1 MITVI
6 CYWFWTLWG
15 VEVEN
20 ANVVKGMFAT
30 FSVFE
35 LAAELFV
42 LCFFI
47 GEVIDFIR
55 KVGVR

>member
-6 CYWFWTLWG
+6 CYWFWTLWD

-35 LAAELFV
+35 LFAELIILFA
-42 LCFFI
+42 FI
-47 GEVIDFIR
+47 GEVINFIR
-55 KVGVR
+55 KVGGK